1 MKISYHRRRKIKTRR
16 IALRDL
22 ILRGINEP
30 KDLAKELKVTLPTIK
45 RDLEALRTMREEDL
59 TFQTKQTS
67 QEILDKKDLIL
78 KMLDD
83 ENYYNENGD
92 LNISKI
98 TKENPKLEV
107 ITSVKKFSDS
117 SKDKATKQLLEIDIR
132 ATDVYTLAYQ
142 KTSLANMDYTNNII
156 IQK

>member
-22 ILRGINEP
+22 ILRGIEDP
-30 KDLAKELKVTLPTIK
+30 KDLAKELKVTIVTIK
-45 RDLEALRTMREEDL
+45 RDLDAIKTMSEEDF
-59 TFQTKQTS
+59 TFNTRQTS
-67 QEILDKKDLIL
+67 QEILDKKDMIL

-98 TKENPKLEV
+98 TKDL
-107 ITSVKKFSDS
+107 
-117 SKDKATKQLLEIDIR
+117 
-132 ATDVYTLAYQ
+132 
-142 KTSLANMDYTNNII
+142 KTSRTIVLSVLNGE
-156 IQK
+156 

>member
-16 IALRDL
+16 IAIRDL
-22 ILRGINEP
+22 ILRGIEDP
-30 KDLAKELKVTLPTIK
+30 QDLATELKVTLPTIK
-45 RDLEALRTMREEDL
+45 RDLEALKTMREEDL

-98 TKENPKLEV
+98 TKELN
-107 ITSVKKFSDS
+107 TS
-117 SKDKATKQLLEIDIR
+117 R
-132 ATDVYTLAYQ
+132 ATVMSVL
-142 KTSLANMDYTNNII
+142 NGE
-156 IQK
+156 

>member
-22 ILRGINEP
+22 ISQGIEEP
-30 KDLAKELKVTLPTIK
+30 KDLAKELKVTIPTIM
-45 RDLEALRTMREEDL
+45 RDLEALKTMREEDF
-59 TFQTKQTS
+59 TFETRQSS

-83 ENYYNENGD
+83 ENYYTENGD

-98 TKENPKLEV
+98 TKDLN
-107 ITSVKKFSDS
+107 TSRTTVMSVLNGD
-117 SKDKATKQLLEIDIR
+117 
-132 ATDVYTLAYQ
+132 
-142 KTSLANMDYTNNII
+142 
-156 IQK
+156 